1 MKLLLLI
8 TSLACLCSGLQSI
21 SLKVKPFSDL
31 TRYSVSGIISL
42 PYAEINE
49 PFNAWFDIDQF
60 ASRIDFYNG
69 MVNTIQLAPT
79 SKQDFGTGIK
89 IAPLTDESVTNVKT
103 CFWIN
108 GTSDAPLAVQSVLP
122 ELTEFEFLGK
132 TTWKGYNA
140 DQWQSITVEGDKK
153 NTYTMFV
160 NSVTGEPLYYEM
172 IGYDS
177 LLGSHYDKYYVEYF
191 KFSTAEISPTIF
203 AIDTKLKCRDF
214 PGPGTARALANP
226 MGQFIHNDQLN
237 VHTQFEEF
245 KDKHGKEYET
255 QIEHTERLHTFRQNL
270 RYIDS
275 MNRQGLSYSLSVNHL
290 ADKTTEELRVLRGKQ
305 PAKPNTKNNGQAF
318 TMSEYTDKQKSLP
331 ESFDWRIFGAVTPV
345 KDQGVCGSCWS
356 FGTTG
361 AIEGAFF
368 VKHDHLIRLSQQN
381 LVDCSWGFGNN
392 GCEGGEDFRAYDWII
407 KHGGIAS
414 EASYGQYLQQDGY
427 CHFNNATIGAKLTG
441 YVNVT
446 PNDPVALKTALVN
459 QGPISIGIDAAH
471 KSLVFYDHGLYFEP
485 ECGHGVD
492 DLDHAVLLVGYG
504 TYKGEDYWLVK
515 NSWSTYWGND
525 GYVLMSQKDNNCGVT
540 TQTTYP
546 IVE

>member
-1 MKLLLLI
+1 MKFLLLI
-8 TSLACLCSGLQSI
+8 ISLAGLQAI
-21 SLKVKPFSDL
+21 SLKTKPFSDL

-49 PFNAWFDIDQF
+49 PFNAWFDLDQS

-79 SKQDFGTGIK
+79 SKKDFGTGIK
-89 IAPLTDESVTNVKT
+89 IAPMTDESVTNAKT

-132 TTWKGYNA
+132 TTWKGFNA
-140 DQWQSITVEGDKK
+140 DQWQSVTVEGDKK
-153 NTYTMFV
+153 NTYTMYV

-191 KFSTAEISPTIF
+191 KFSKAVISPKIF
-203 AIDTKLKCRDF
+203 AINTSMKCRDF
-214 PGPGTARALANP
+214 PGPGAAKALVNP
-226 MGQFIHNDQLN
+226 MAEFIHNDGSN
-237 VHTQFEEF
+237 VHSQFEEF
-245 KDKHGKEYET
+245 KDKHGKKYET
-255 QIEHTERLHTFRQNL
+255 QIEHAERLHTFRQNL

-290 ADKTTEELRVLRGKQ
+290 ADKTTEELKVLRGKQ
-305 PAKPNTKNNGQAF
+305 LTKPNTQNNGLPF
-318 TMSEYTDKQKSLP
+318 VMSQYTDEQKSLP

-392 GCEGGEDFRAYDWII
+392 GCEGGEDYRAYDWII
-407 KHGGIAS
+407 KHGGIALES
-414 EASYGQYLQQDGY
+414 SYGQYLQQDGY
-427 CHFNNATIGAKLTG
+427 CHFANATIGAKLTG

-446 PNDPVALKTALVN
+446 PNDPTALKTALVN

-485 ECGHGVD
+485 ECGSSVD

-504 TYKGEDYWLVK
+504 NYRGEDYWLVK